1 MLSCTYVKSQKQ
13 LSANNNNKTIIM
25 KGRSLVRIF
34 HKNIFKQWNHQLRI
48 KRKRFKMKMRLFI
61 MDNFEAGFP
70 FIRFMTFIFVDISF
84 LCVWLKNMLFAN
96 KKILILV
103 FNSYN
108 TNLSKLPKM
117 WL

>member
-1 MLSCTYVKSQKQ
+1 
-13 LSANNNNKTIIM
+13 
-25 KGRSLVRIF
+25 
-34 HKNIFKQWNHQLRI
+34 
-48 KRKRFKMKMRLFI
+48 MKMRLFI